1 MKAFVV
7 SHTHWDR
14 EWYGTRESFRVML
27 VSVVERLL
35 DLLEA
40 EPAFAAFMLDGQAI
54 VLDDYCAVKPAGR
67 ARLERLIRDGRIL
80 VGPWYVLPDEF
91 LVSGEAHVRNYLI
104 GSRIC
109 EGYGGCMRVGY
120 LPDSFGHPS
129 QMPQILDGLGMR
141 EIVFWRGLGPDVTET
156 ELLWTGRDGTE
167 IFGVNLPLSYG
178 VAACLPENPDA
189 FVERLRFKIG
199 ELAALT
205 RTGCILLM
213 QGVDHVAASP
223 SLVRNLEAAR
233 GRLPGVDLV
242 HATLPAYLAAVRAV
256 PVEFQRTTGELRSGF
271 RAYLLGGTISTR
283 MPLKQ
288 EAHRASILLERYLE
302 TMAAIAWARGRLPYP
317 EDELRHA
324 WKLLLENTPH
334 DSICGCSIDAVHE
347 EMIARYRS
355 LADFCE
361 ALLARCAGA
370 LGGTAGDAAAGPLG
384 DAIGDRQLLVLNPL
398 AVERTD
404 LVHATVR
411 RAAGLL
417 RKVNYEQGGLDEYE
431 PADPGPDPVGIVLL
445 APDGSEISGS
455 LGGWV
460 DRDIMKLSEDTQPE
474 MYRVREAPVTFV
486 APRVPPLGYA
496 VFAYRFTAAASAE
509 TGTATGRP
517 AAAPGASAWLE
528 NEFLAAR
535 FDPRT
540 ATLTVRDKRSGR
552 TYTGLAA
559 FEDGGDA
566 GDEYTYS
573 APAVDL
579 VFTLEPGSAILKA
592 GPDGFSQRIEGALLV
607 PSRLSGDRQTRSA
620 ETVPLPV
627 AATVSVHPGVP
638 RVDLRV
644 EVDNRAEDHRL
655 RLVFPTGLAA
665 AVASSEGVFSV
676 DDRPLTPSDRSAYA
690 GWVEPP
696 STHPQKSFVSVS
708 DATAGLT
715 VANRG
720 LPEYEVFDREGA
732 VIAVTLLRCVGWL
745 SRPDL
750 RARKGNGGWTL
761 PTPGAQCLGRH
772 AFDLSIIPHAGTWD
786 TGGGAL
792 AARSF
797 ETPLRAFDCGR
808 GPGEA
813 HTGTAL
819 PGERFSL
826 FGIDRP
832 EIVVTAVKGSERGG
846 SLVLRCYNSSD
857 RSVDA
862 RFRVGFPVGRA
873 FETNLAE
880 DRGKPLEMRDG
891 AFRLAFGPWKIRTVE
906 LVPRLPEGR
915 DAR

>member
-1 MKAFVV
+1 MSRPDGAAGMLKAYVV

-27 VSVVERLL
+27 VSVVDRLL
-35 DLLEA
+35 DLLESQ
-40 EPAFAAFMLDGQAI
+40 PAFTAFMLDGQAI
-54 VLDDYCAVKPAGR
+54 VLEDYCGVRPAGR
-67 ARLERLIRDGRIL
+67 ARLERLIGDGRIL
-80 VGPWYVLPDEF
+80 AGPWYVLPDEF
-91 LVSGEAHVRNYLI
+91 LVSGEAHVRNFLV

-109 EGYGGCMRVGY
+109 DGYGGCMRVGY

-129 QMPQILDGLGMR
+129 QMPQILDGLGLH

-156 ELLWTGRDGTE
+156 ELAWTGRDGTE

-178 VAACLPENPDA
+178 VAACLPEEPDA
-189 FVERLRFKIG
+189 FVERLRLKIAA
-199 ELAALT
+199 LAPLT
-205 RTGCILLM
+205 RTGRILLM

-223 SLVRNLEAAR
+223 SLVGNLEAAR
-233 GRLPGVDLV
+233 GRLPQIELV
-242 HATLPAYLAAVRAV
+242 HATLPDYLEAVRAA
-256 PVEFQRTTGELRSGF
+256 PVELQRTAGELRSGC

-283 MPLKQ
+283 MSLKQ
-288 EAHRASILLERYLE
+288 ASHRAAILLEREVE
-302 TMAAIAWARGRLPYP
+302 TMAAIAWTRGRLPYP
-317 EDELRHA
+317 ADELRHA

-347 EMIARYRS
+347 EMTGRS
-355 LADFCE
+355 RALDDFCE

-370 LGGTAGDAAAGPLG
+370 LGGPAGDLASA
-384 DAIGDRQLLVLNPL
+384 RQLLVLNPL

-404 LVHATVR
+404 VVHATVR

-417 RKVNYEQGGLDEYE
+417 RKVNYEQGGLDEHE
-431 PADPGPDPVGIVLL
+431 PADPGPDPAGIVML
-445 APDGSEISGS
+445 APDGSEIRGS
-455 LGGWV
+455 LGEWA
-460 DRDIMKLSEDTQPE
+460 DRDVMKLSEDTQPE

-486 APRVPPLGYA
+486 APGVPPLGYA
-496 VFAYRFTAAASAE
+496 VFAYRFTAARQGTAQAGHRASAPR
-509 TGTATGRP
+509 GP
-517 AAAPGASAWLE
+517 ARLE

-535 FDPRT
+535 FDPQT

-552 TYTGLAA
+552 TYTRLAA
-559 FEDGGDA
+559 FEDTGDA

-573 APAVDL
+573 APAADL
-579 VFTLEPGSAILKA
+579 VVTLEPGSAIFTA
-592 GPDGFSQRIEGALLV
+592 GPDGSSQRMEGALRV
-607 PSRLSGDRQTRSA
+607 PVRLSGDRQTRST
-620 ETVPLPV
+620 ETVLLPV
-627 AATVSVHPGVP
+627 AVTVSVHPGVP
-638 RVDLRV
+638 RVDLHA

-655 RLVFPTGLAA
+655 RLAFPTGLAA

-676 DDRPLTPSDRSAYA
+676 DDRPLTPSDPSAYA
-690 GWVEPP
+690 GWIEPP

-708 DATAGLT
+708 DGSEGLT

-720 LPEYEVFDREGA
+720 LPEYEVFDRQGA

-761 PTPGAQCLGRH
+761 PTPGAQCPGRH
-772 AFDLSIIPHAGTWD
+772 AFDLSLIPHAGTWD

-797 ETPLRAFDCGR
+797 ETPLRAFACGE
-808 GPGEA
+808 GPGA
-813 HTGTAL
+813 AR

-826 FGIDRP
+826 LGVDRP

-846 SLVLRCYNSSD
+846 SLVLRCFNSSD
-857 RSVDA
+857 RNVDA
-862 RFRVGFPVGRA
+862 RLTVGFPVDRA

-880 DRGKPLEMRDG
+880 DRGKAVDVENGGIGLV
-891 AFRLAFGPWKIRTVE
+891 FGPWKIRTVE
-906 LVPRLPEGR
+906 LVPRPPQGR
-915 DAR
+915 TAR